1 MADEDDILIN
11 EKYKAWTYST
21 QEFDKAIVFIA
32 SGALGVS
39 FAFIEKLI
47 KITPT
52 TRHKELLTHS
62 WYLFAI
68 VIFTSMLSHY
78 VSIEANRWAITHHVE
93 ESALQTDKDKYESD
107 ANKFNWANR
116 VLSFIMIFLL
126 LIGFFHL
133 IGFIQWNL

>member
-1 MADEDDILIN
+1 MSTEKDTVVE
-11 EKYKAWTYST
+11 EKYKAWMYST
-21 QEFDKAIVFIA
+21 QEFDKAVVFIA

-47 KITPT
+47 KFTPHT
-52 TRHKELLTHS
+52 LHKELLTNS
-62 WYLFAI
+62 WYHFAI

-78 VSIEANRWAITHHVE
+78 LSIEANRWAIVNHVE
-93 ESALQTDKDKYESD
+93 ANGDEIKKKKYKKG
-107 ANKFNWANR
+107 AMLFNWANR
-116 VLSFIMIFLL
+116 ILSIVMCVLL

>member
-1 MADEDDILIN
+1 MADDDDTLIS

-47 KITPT
+47 KMTPAT
-52 TRHKELLTHS
+52 MHKELLTQS
-62 WYLFAI
+62 WYMFAV

-78 VSIEANRWAITHHVE
+78 VSIEANRWAISHHVE
-93 ESALQTDKDKYESD
+93 QDAVQTEKDKYEYD
-107 ANKFNWANR
+107 AAKFNWVNR
-116 VLSFIMIFLL
+116 GLSFIMVFLL
-126 LIGFFHL
+126 LIGFFLL